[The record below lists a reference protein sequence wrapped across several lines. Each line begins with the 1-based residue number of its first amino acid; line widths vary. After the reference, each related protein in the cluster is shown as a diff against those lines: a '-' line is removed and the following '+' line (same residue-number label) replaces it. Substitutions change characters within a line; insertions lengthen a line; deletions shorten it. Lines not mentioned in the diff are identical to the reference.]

1 MGTKVRQNESLFAEP
16 QPIDR
21 VDQVRSGYART
32 NTTSKT
38 QLEAAIRLRPISG
51 KVRRAVME
59 TIKSAGFHGIT
70 RKEIETVAG
79 IRIPSV
85 CSAVKALVE
94 GNFVKETDKVR
105 DGGAVLIPTERGWR
119 A

>member
-1 MGTKVRQNESLFAEP
+1 MKTLQKESLFAPP
-16 QPIDR
+16 QPIER
-21 VDQVRSGYART
+21 VDQVRSGYARQ
-32 NTTSKT
+32 NVSKT
-38 QLEAAIRLRPISG
+38 QLEAAIRLTPISG

-59 TIKSAGFHGIT
+59 AIKGAGFHGIT
-70 RKEIETVAG
+70 RKEIETTTG

-85 CSAVKALVE
+85 CSAVRALVQ
-94 GNFVKETDKVR
+94 GNFVKELDKVR